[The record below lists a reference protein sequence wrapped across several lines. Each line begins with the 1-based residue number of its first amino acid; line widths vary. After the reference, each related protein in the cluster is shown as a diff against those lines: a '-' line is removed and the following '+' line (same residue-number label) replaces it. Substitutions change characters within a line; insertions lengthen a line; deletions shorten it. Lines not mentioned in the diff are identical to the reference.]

1 MLHRSC
7 RARHA
12 AQTENVADLTREIE
26 RLYSEI
32 SWQAAQ
38 IRRAESRTRTAEADC
53 AEGRLAHRH
62 LLEEIAHAVSDPVYA
77 RQEAAIP
84 TCLRQ
89 ALLEPEELRSET
101 YPHHYL

>member
-12 AQTENVADLTREIE
+12 DQSDRIVELYRSLNRRSEEHDRQVA
-26 RLYSEI
+26 
-32 SWQAAQ
+32 AAVW
-38 IRRAESRTRTAEADC
+38 AEAERD
-53 AEGRLAHRH
+53 ETEMAHRH
-62 LLEEIAHAVSDPVYA
+62 LLEEITLACAHPGYV
-77 RQEAAIP
+77 READIP

-89 ALLEPEELRSET
+89 ALLEREELRSET